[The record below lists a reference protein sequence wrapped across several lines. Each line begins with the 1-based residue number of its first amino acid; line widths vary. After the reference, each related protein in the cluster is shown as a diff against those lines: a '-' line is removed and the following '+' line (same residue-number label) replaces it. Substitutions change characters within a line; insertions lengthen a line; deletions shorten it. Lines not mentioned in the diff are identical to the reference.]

1 MYCYSSAG
9 VGRTGTLICVRS
21 MIQMIEDKAEV
32 DIFNYALK
40 MRKKRSYMIQSEV
53 RGFHIR
59 SCIMLNCYVIVQ
71 YMNYI
76 FSFCT
81 LYTYYR
87 NSMYLFMMFS
97 WSISRAAII
106 WSKLKY

>member
-1 MYCYSSAG
+1 MYYINGFMTQLCMCIIYIVTYNMYCYSSAG

-21 MIQMIEDKAEV
+21 MIQMIEDKTEV

-59 SCIMLNCYVIVQ
+59 SCIVTSSY
-71 YMNYI
+71 
-76 FSFCT
+76 
-81 LYTYYR
+81 
-87 NSMYLFMMFS
+87 
-97 WSISRAAII
+97 SI
-106 WSKLKY
+106 